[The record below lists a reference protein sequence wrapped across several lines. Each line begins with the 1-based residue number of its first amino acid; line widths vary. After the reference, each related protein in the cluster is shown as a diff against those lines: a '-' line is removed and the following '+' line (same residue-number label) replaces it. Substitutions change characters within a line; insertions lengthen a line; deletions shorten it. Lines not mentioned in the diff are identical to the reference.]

1 MFEVGTLTI
10 LKACRFVRTLPPPAV
25 RRLREVGTPVACEKT
40 YDARGGVKDRQ
51 QPPSDHGQ
59 WMSNRLWLRTT
70 NYLGEMLLL

>member
-1 MFEVGTLTI
+1 MKGLQ
-10 LKACRFVRTLPPPAV
+10 ACTTLPPPAV
-25 RRLREVGTPVACEKT
+25 RILREVELLLLVRRLDECPCCEKA
-40 YDARGGVKDRQ
+40 YEARGGVKDRQ